1 MMFRS
6 GPFMN
11 TVVTLTP
18 NPAIDVSTSVA
29 RLEPIRKLRCAQAR
43 RDPGGGG
50 INVARVIDR
59 LGGDVTA
66 VYPVGGATGRLLRR
80 LVDREGLRSV
90 TVDVREETR
99 EDFTVL
105 EESSGTQ
112 YRFVMP
118 GPVLDDGE
126 WQGCLYAL
134 GAVGTGAGVVVA
146 SGSLPLGVPDDFY
159 ARAARR
165 ALQLGARFV
174 LDSSG
179 APFAAALSEAVYLVK
194 PNLGELS
201 RLVSAELSD
210 DASCVDA
217 ARSLIAAG
225 KAEIVALTLGHRG
238 ALLVTA
244 EGAFRAT
251 PIAVKVISAVGAGDS
266 FLGAMVW
273 SLARG
278 DSVLDAFKYGIAAGS
293 AAVLAPGTELCRSQD
308 VHRLL
313 GEVVVESL

>member
-1 MMFRS
+1 
-6 GPFMN
+6 MN
-11 TVVTLTP
+11 RVVTLTP

-29 RLEPIRKLRCAQAR
+29 RLEPTRKLRCAQAR

-80 LVDREGLRSV
+80 LVDREGIRSV

-105 EESSGTQ
+105 EEVSGTQ

-118 GPVLDDGE
+118 GPALDDGE

-134 GAVGTGAGVVVA
+134 GAVGAGAGFVVA

-165 ALQLGARFV
+165 AGQLGARFI

-179 APFAAALSEAVYLVK
+179 TPFAAALSEAVYLVK
-194 PNLGELS
+194 PNLGELA
-201 RLVSAELSD
+201 RLVGSELSD
-210 DASCVDA
+210 DASCVAA

-225 KAEIVALTLGHRG
+225 KAEIVALTLGHQG

-244 EGAFRAT
+244 GKAFRAA
-251 PIAVKVISAVGAGDS
+251 PIAVKVVSAVGAGDS

-278 DSVLDAFKYGIAAGS
+278 DSVLEAFKHGIAAGS

-308 VHRLL
+308 VHRLSA
-313 GEVVVESL
+313 EVVVETL

>member
-1 MMFRS
+1 
-6 GPFMN
+6 
-11 TVVTLTP
+11 
-18 NPAIDVSTSVA
+18 
-29 RLEPIRKLRCAQAR
+29 
-43 RDPGGGG
+43 
-50 INVARVIDR
+50 
-59 LGGDVTA
+59 
-66 VYPVGGATGRLLRR
+66 LLRR
-80 LVDREGLRSV
+80 LVDREGIRSV

-105 EESSGTQ
+105 EEVSGTQ

-118 GPVLDDGE
+118 GPRLDDGE

-134 GAVGTGAGVVVA
+134 GAVATGAGFVVA

-165 ALQLGARFV
+165 AGQLGARFV

-179 APFAAALSEAVYLVK
+179 APFAAAMSESVYLVK

-210 DASCVDA
+210 DASCAGA

-244 EGAFRAT
+244 DKAFRAA
-251 PIAVKVISAVGAGDS
+251 PITVKVVSAVGAGDS

-278 DSVLDAFKYGIAAGS
+278 DCVLDAFKHGIAAGS
-293 AAVLAPGTELCRSQD
+293 AAVLAPGTELCRSAD
-308 VHRLL
+308 IHRLFA
-313 GEVVVESL
+313 EVVVETL

>member
-1 MMFRS
+1 MI
-6 GPFMN
+6 G
-11 TVVTLTP
+11 VVTLTP

-29 RLEPIRKLRCAQAR
+29 KVEPTRKLRCAPAR

-80 LVDREGLRSV
+80 LVDQEGIRSV
-90 TVDVREETR
+90 TIEVREETR

-105 EESSGTQ
+105 EEASGSQ
-112 YRFVMP
+112 YRFVLP
-118 GPVLDDGE
+118 GPRLDDGE

-134 GAVGTGAGVVVA
+134 GAIGKGVGFVVA

-165 ALQLGARFV
+165 AKSVGARFV

-179 APFAAALSEAVYLVK
+179 LPLAAAMNEPVYLLK
-194 PNLGELS
+194 PNLGELI
-201 RLVSAELSD
+201 RLMGAPLPD
-210 DASCVDA
+210 DVKCAAA
-217 ARSLIAAG
+217 ARSLIATG

-238 ALLVTA
+238 ALLLTGD
-244 EGAFRAT
+244 GAFRAG
-251 PIAVKVISAVGAGDS
+251 PLPVEVVSAVGAGDS

-278 DSVLDAFKYGIAAGS
+278 DSVLDAFKYGVAAGS
-293 AAVLAPGTELCRSQD
+293 AAVLAPGTQLCRRED
-308 VHRLL
+308 VHALFA
-313 GEVVVESL
+313 EVRVEPV

>member
-1 MMFRS
+1 MTR
-6 GPFMN
+6 
-11 TVVTLTP
+11 VVTLTP
-18 NPAIDVSTSVA
+18 NPAIDISTSVA
-29 RLEPIRKLRCAQAR
+29 KLEPSRKLRCEPVR

-99 EDFTVL
+99 EDFTVR
-105 EESSGTQ
+105 EDFSGTQ

-118 GPVLDDGE
+118 GPRLDDGE

-134 GAVGTGAGVVVA
+134 GAVAAGSAFIVA
-146 SGSLPLGVPDDFY
+146 SGSLPLGVPEDFY

-165 ALQLGARFV
+165 ASGLGARFV
-174 LDSSG
+174 LDASG
-179 APFAAALSEAVYLVK
+179 VPLSAALGESVYLVK

-201 RLVSAELSD
+201 RLVGAELVD
-210 DASCVDA
+210 DAACVDA
-217 ARSLIAAG
+217 ARSLVAARRT
-225 KAEIVALTLGHRG
+225 EIVVVTLGHRG

-244 EGAFRAT
+244 DRALRA
-251 PIAVKVISAVGAGDS
+251 PSVPVKLMSAVGAGDS
-266 FLGAMVW
+266 FLGGLVW
-273 SLARG
+273 SLSRG
-278 DSVLDAFKYGIAAGS
+278 DDIGDALKYAIAAGS
-293 AAVLAPGTELCRSQD
+293 AAVLAPGTELCRCEA
-308 VHRLL
+308 VHALHA
-313 GEVVVESL
+313 EVRVACV